1 MSKVEKNKKGWGSQ
15 THDLVGEFKD
25 ERFTQDLLIH

>member
-1 MSKVEKNKKGWGSQ
+1 MSKVEKIKGWGSQ
-15 THDLVGEFKD
+15 THDLVGGFKD